1 MRIPKTI
8 VQTSKEKL
16 PEYVVEMIKEKAPNW
31 EYKHFTDKEILQYF
45 INNPIPEF
53 PLIIN
58 KFWNLKG
65 GEHKA
70 DLFRYYFLYN
80 EGGVY
85 IDSDAMIEANLDE
98 ITKEY
103 QFFSVNSY
111 LNGTI
116 FQGFIGCTPNNAI
129 MYKALKDIYDINNDD
144 LMRNYYLITAN
155 LFKII
160 YTNFYDFE
168 YKLYYEQESDD
179 EKAKTVNDE
188 GVVILTHYWKDK
200 AIPQTIDLST

>member
-1 MRIPKTI
+1 MTIPKTI

-16 PEYVVEMIKEKAPNW
+16 PEYVVEMIKKRAPNW

-45 INNPIPEF
+45 INNPISEF

-58 KFWNLKG
+58 KFWSLKS

-85 IDSDAMIEANLDE
+85 IDSDAMIEDNIE
-98 ITKEY
+98 NITKEY

-111 LNGTI
+111 LKGTV
-116 FQGFIGCTPNNAI
+116 FQGFIGCVPKNKI
-129 MYKALKDIYDINNDD
+129 IYEALKDIYEINNEE
-144 LMRNYYLITAN
+144 LMKNYYIITAN
-155 LFKII
+155 MFKIV
-160 YTNFYDFE
+160 YTNFYDFDF
-168 YKLYYEQESDD
+168 KLYYEQESDH
-179 EKAKTVNDE
+179 EKAVTVNDE
-188 GVVILTHYWKDK
+188 GVVILIHYWKDK
-200 AIPQTIDLST
+200 AIPEIIDLSR

>member
-1 MRIPKTI
+1 MTIPKTI

-16 PEYVVEMIKEKAPNW
+16 PEYVVEMIRKKAPGW
-31 EYKHFTDKEILQYF
+31 DYKHFTDKEILQYF
-45 INNPIPEF
+45 INNPLTEF

-58 KFWNLKG
+58 KFWSLTS

-85 IDSDAMIEANLDE
+85 IDSDAMIEDNIE
-98 ITKEY
+98 NITKEY

-111 LNGTI
+111 LKGTI
-116 FQGFIGCTPNNAI
+116 FQGFIGCVPNNKI
-129 MYKALKDIYDINNDD
+129 IYEALKDIYEIHNDE
-144 LMRNYYLITAN
+144 LMKNYYIITAN

-160 YTNFYDFE
+160 YTNMYDFD
-168 YKLYYEQESDD
+168 YKLYYEQESDH
-179 EKAKTVNDE
+179 EKAVTVNDD

-200 AIPQTIDLST
+200 AIPEIIDLSK

>member
-1 MRIPKTI
+1 MTIPKTI

-16 PEYVVEMIKEKAPNW
+16 PEYVVEMIRKKAPGW
-31 EYKHFTDKEILQYF
+31 DYKHFTDKEILQYF
-45 INNPIPEF
+45 INNPLTEF

-58 KFWNLKG
+58 KFWSLKS

-85 IDSDAMIEANLDE
+85 IDSDAMIEDNIE
-98 ITKEY
+98 NITKEY
-103 QFFSVNSY
+103 DFFSVNSY
-111 LNGTI
+111 LKGTI
-116 FQGFIGCTPNNAI
+116 FQGFIGCVPNNKI
-129 MYKALKDIYDINNDD
+129 IYEALKDIYEIHNDE
-144 LMRNYYLITAN
+144 LMKNYYIITAN

-160 YTNFYDFE
+160 YTNMYDFD
-168 YKLYYEQESDD
+168 YKLYYEQESDH
-179 EKAKTVNDE
+179 EKAVTVNDD

-200 AIPQTIDLST
+200 AIPEIIDLSK

>member
-1 MRIPKTI
+1 MTIPKTI

-16 PEYVVEMIKEKAPNW
+16 PDYVVEMIKRKAPDW

-53 PLIIN
+53 PLIMN
-58 KFWNLKG
+58 KFWTLTS

-85 IDSDAMIEANLDE
+85 IDSDAMIEDNIE
-98 ITKEY
+98 NITKEY
-103 QFFSVNSY
+103 DFFSVNSY
-111 LNGTI
+111 INGTI
-116 FQGFIGCTPNNAI
+116 FQGFIGCATNNKI
-129 MYKALKDIYDINNDD
+129 IYEALKDIYEINNDV
-144 LMRNYYLITAN
+144 LMKNYYIITAN

-160 YTNFYDFE
+160 YTNIYDFE
-168 YKLYYEQESDD
+168 YKLYYEQESDH
-179 EKAKTVNDE
+179 EKAITVNDE
-188 GVVILTHYWKDK
+188 GEVILTHYWKNK
-200 AIPQTIDLST
+200 TIPEL

>member
-1 MRIPKTI
+1 MTIPKTI

-16 PEYVVEMIKEKAPNW
+16 PEYVVEMIKKRAPNW

-45 INNPIPEF
+45 INNPISEF

-58 KFWNLKG
+58 KFWSLKS

-85 IDSDAMIEANLDE
+85 IDSDAMIEDNIE
-98 ITKEY
+98 NITKEY

-111 LNGTI
+111 LKGTV
-116 FQGFIGCTPNNAI
+116 FQGFIGCVPKNKI
-129 MYKALKDIYDINNDD
+129 MYEALKDMFDKNPTPLPSVRSGSPLLLRHYITGCKCLKDYAD
-144 LMRNYYLITAN
+144 LTVRLLRAISLRNTA
-155 LFKII
+155 
-160 YTNFYDFE
+160 
-168 YKLYYEQESDD
+168 
-179 EKAKTVNDE
+179 
-188 GVVILTHYWKDK
+188 
-200 AIPQTIDLST
+200 TIDKFDA

>member
-16 PEYVVEMIKEKAPNW
+16 PEYVVEMIKEKAPDW

-45 INNPIPEF
+45 INNPIVEF

-85 IDSDAMIEANLDE
+85 IDSDAMIEVKLDE

-144 LMRNYYLITAN
+144 LMRNYYLITSN

-188 GVVILTHYWKDK
+188 GVVILTHYWNDK

>member
-1 MRIPKTI
+1 MTIPKTI

-16 PEYVVEMIKEKAPNW
+16 PEYVVEMIRKKAPGW
-31 EYKHFTDKEILQYF
+31 DYKHFTDKEILQYF
-45 INNPIPEF
+45 INNPLSEF

-58 KFWNLKG
+58 KFWSLKS

-85 IDSDAMIEANLDE
+85 IDSDAMIEDNIE
-98 ITKEY
+98 NITKEY
-103 QFFSVNSY
+103 DFFSVNSY
-111 LNGTI
+111 LKGTI
-116 FQGFIGCTPNNAI
+116 FQGFIGCVQNNKI
-129 MYKALKDIYDINNDD
+129 IYEALKDIYEIHNDE
-144 LMRNYYLITAN
+144 LMKNYYIITAN

-160 YTNFYDFE
+160 YTNMYDFDF
-168 YKLYYEQESDD
+168 KLYYEQESDH
-179 EKAKTVNDE
+179 EKAVTVNDD

-200 AIPQTIDLST
+200 AIPEIIDL

>member
-1 MRIPKTI
+1 MTIPKTI

-16 PEYVVEMIKEKAPNW
+16 PDYVVEMIKRKAPDW

-53 PLIIN
+53 PLIMN
-58 KFWNLKG
+58 KFWTLTS

-85 IDSDAMIEANLDE
+85 IDSDAMIEDNIE
-98 ITKEY
+98 NITKEY
-103 QFFSVNSY
+103 DFFSVNSY
-111 LNGTI
+111 INGTI
-116 FQGFIGCTPNNAI
+116 FQGFIGCAPNNKI
-129 MYKALKDIYDINNDD
+129 IYEALKDIYEINNDV
-144 LMRNYYLITAN
+144 LMKNYYIITAN

-160 YTNFYDFE
+160 YTNIYDFE
-168 YKLYYEQESDD
+168 YKLYYEQESDH
-179 EKAKTVNDE
+179 EKAITVNDE
-188 GVVILTHYWKDK
+188 GEVILTHYWKNK
-200 AIPQTIDLST
+200 TIPEL

>member
-16 PEYVVEMIKEKAPNW
+16 PEYVVEMIKEKAPDW
-31 EYKHFTDKEILQYF
+31 EYKHFNDKEILQYF
-45 INNPIPEF
+45 INNPIAEF

-85 IDSDAMIEANLDE
+85 IDSDAMIEVKLDD
-98 ITKEY
+98 ITKDYE
-103 QFFSVNSY
+103 FFSVNSY
-111 LNGTI
+111 LTGTI
-116 FQGFIGCTPNNAI
+116 FQGFIGCVPNNKI
-129 MYKALKDIYDINNDD
+129 IYEALKDIYNIDNDD

-155 LFKII
+155 LFKIV

-168 YKLYYEQESDD
+168 YKLYYEEESDH

-188 GVVILTHYWKDK
+188 CVVILTHYWKDK
-200 AIPQTIDLST
+200 SIPQTIDLST